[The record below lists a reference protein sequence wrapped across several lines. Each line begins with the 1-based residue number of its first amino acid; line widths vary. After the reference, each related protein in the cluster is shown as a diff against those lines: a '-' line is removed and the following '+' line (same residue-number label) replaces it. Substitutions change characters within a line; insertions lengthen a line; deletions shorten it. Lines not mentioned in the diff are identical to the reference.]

1 MFSPFSGTRFANTFF
16 QLVASLL
23 ISIMVSLEGFDF
35 GDAAIKSRD
44 FLSVGRCCFA
54 CGLWWSGLSWGGFL
68 PFPHGQPQTS
78 LAGGGDGDTCALM
91 MTLVHS
97 VHRGQQTDT

>member
-78 LAGGGDGDTCALM
+78 LAGGGGGRGHLRSHDDSGPQCAP
-91 MTLVHS
+91 
-97 VHRGQQTDT
+97 RAAD